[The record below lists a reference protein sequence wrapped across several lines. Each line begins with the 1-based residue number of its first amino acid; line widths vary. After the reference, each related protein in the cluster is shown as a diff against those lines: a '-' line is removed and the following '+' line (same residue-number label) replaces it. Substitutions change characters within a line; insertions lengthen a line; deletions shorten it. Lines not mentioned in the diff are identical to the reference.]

1 MLSKI
6 EKKLMSSVLSSEPKK
21 RSRRKITLRAV
32 YDELNRLRE
41 RVEALEDLRELNEA
55 IARNRGKRLIPWDA
69 AKKGLG
75 LGD

>member
-1 MLSKI
+1 
-6 EKKLMSSVLSSEPKK
+6 MSNVLASEPKK
-21 RSRRKITLRAV
+21 RAGQRITVRAV

-41 RVEALEDLRELNEA
+41 RVEDLEDLRELNAA
-55 IARNRGKRLIPWDA
+55 IVRNKGKRLIPWHE